1 METDEFG
8 TVFVLSERRDVNGRG
23 FRYSS
28 KISGSIPRWRIHPG
42 SIHDASEP
50 CFRQPSTPLF

>member
-23 FRYSS
+23 FRYGFKDIRFYSTVADP
-28 KISGSIPRWRIHPG
+28 SGFNSRCKR
-42 SIHDASEP
+42 AM
-50 CFRQPSTPLF
+50 F